1 MVRLVTL
8 PFLVVLKLAPEREQ
22 LSGRFREAFEKIFGL
37 VEDAGWSLQ
46 PPEEEGQGEGV
57 MDSRCLLYLAWLQAN
72 VFFMIQ
78 ELHGV
83 FPMGMKTPAFA

>member
-1 MVRLVTL
+1 MREAQMVRLIAL
-8 PFLVVLKLAPEREQ
+8 PFVVVLKLAPEREQ

-57 MDSRCLLYLAWLQAN
+57 MDSRFSSLLGFASSKC
-72 VFFMIQ
+72 FFM
-78 ELHGV
+78 
-83 FPMGMKTPAFA
+83 M